1 MAETLESIA
10 GLFGFGE
17 KQSNLPSRFAEVAA
31 VSGDTASVIIGDS
44 TVDAVRCCGC
54 GVGDV
59 VLVVTLPAGTL
70 AAVATKG
77 ASGGG
82 GGGVQSV
89 TIGTVNGATFTNSGT
104 AENVVLD
111 LSVNAPY
118 TLITNGVAHAF
129 DQANYAYICKK
140 YPDGTM
146 EVRFSTKMAAGS
158 GSGYNSSY
166 YRSVSANF
174 PSVVDTVNHP
184 PAFVDIPYIF
194 IQPRCNSN
202 LLSYQ
207 VQGLTSTAFTA
218 YVFQTGTASFP
229 AHSVDVSLFGHW
241 Q

>member
-1 MAETLESIA
+1 MAETVANLASLLKLGA
-10 GLFGFGE
+10 
-17 KQSNLPSRFAEVAA
+17 NLPLQPPRFAKVTA
-31 VSGDTASVIIGDS
+31 VSGDTV
-44 TVDAVRCCGC
+44 TVSLGSGTADAVRCCAC
-54 GVGDV
+54 AVDDV
-59 VLVVTLPAGTL
+59 VLLETMPSGTL
-70 AAVATKG
+70 AAVAVKG
-77 ASGGG
+77 YNGGG
-82 GGGVQSV
+82 GGGVESV

-129 DQANYAYICKK
+129 DQASYAYICKK

-146 EVRFSTKMAAGS
+146 EVRFSTKIAAGS

-166 YRSVSANF
+166 YRSVNANF
-174 PSVVDTVNHP
+174 PSVVDTVNNP